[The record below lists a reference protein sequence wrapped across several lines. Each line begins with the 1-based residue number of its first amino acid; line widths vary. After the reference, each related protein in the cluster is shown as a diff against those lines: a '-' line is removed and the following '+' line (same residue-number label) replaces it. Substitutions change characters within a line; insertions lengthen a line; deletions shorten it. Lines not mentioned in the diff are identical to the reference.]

1 MKGIILFCITLLL
14 ISTVKSAPITDQ
26 SFTELQ
32 TRVYSFFSKD
42 NFIQESYNLTWKIT
56 EDMRVGDELISE
68 ELVIEV
74 PKESKFATHSKD
86 HTLRSSSTPIFDD
99 EEQEFTNLD
108 FKLDV
113 SEIRGS
119 RFQGVPTGV
128 FSFETNAE
136 DYSVYD
142 KDGIVIYQKSI
153 DGKLFGIRRR
163 SFSLKQ
169 AEDFTFR
176 ISDEFPEPLIVTFK
190 IDVNFIEN
198 NFLKI

>member
-1 MKGIILFCITLLL
+1 MKGPIRICFAFIL
-14 ISTVKSAPITDQ
+14 ISSAKSAPIDP

-32 TRVYSFFSKD
+32 TRVYAFFSKD
-42 NFIQESYNLTWKIT
+42 NFIQESYNLTWRIT
-56 EDMRVGDELISE
+56 EDMRVGNELISE

-74 PKESKFATHSKD
+74 PKESKFANHSKE
-86 HTLRSSSTPIFDD
+86 HTLRSISTPIFD
-99 EEQEFTNLD
+99 EENEKFTFLD
-108 FKLDV
+108 FKLEV
-113 SEIRGS
+113 SEIRGK

-136 DYSVYD
+136 DYSIYD
-142 KDGIVIYQKSI
+142 KYGNVIYQKSI
-153 DGKLFGIRRR
+153 NGKLFGIHRR

-176 ISDEFPEPLIVTFK
+176 ISDEFPEPLIVNFK

-198 NFLKI
+198 KF